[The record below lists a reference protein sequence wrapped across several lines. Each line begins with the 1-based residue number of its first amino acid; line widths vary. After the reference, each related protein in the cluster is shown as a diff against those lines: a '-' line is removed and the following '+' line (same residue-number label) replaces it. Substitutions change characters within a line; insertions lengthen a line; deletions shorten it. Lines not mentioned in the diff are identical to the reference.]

1 MQSTR
6 NTTPSDEFFP
16 SDAVRWRCVGGA
28 LEVRRRCYGGASG
41 RFWNTNFSRDKGHSA
56 REELLCFTYN
66 RSVEGTTRIDSA
78 HETPS
83 SSMSFLSQAHCVGGA
98 PEPRRR
104 CVGGASEKQNRIAQR
119 QFGVV
124 PNIETHVLQTSNR
137 TPIEIGCFWR
147 VPIALSSFRNFLN
160 PLLCCFENSIS
171 KSLQRGIRTCPIFF
185 KKIGSDPNSIDMYT
199 AQFLARLMKNCWS
212 ELET

>member
-6 NTTPSDEFFP
+6 NTTPIRWVFS
-16 SDAVRWRCVGGA
+16 SDAVLLRCFSGASEVLRRCV
-28 LEVRRRCYGGASG
+28 RGASG

-56 REELLCFTYN
+56 REELWCFTYN

-78 HETPS
+78 HETPTS
-83 SSMSFLSQAHCVGGA
+83 PMSFLSQAHCVGGA
-98 PEPRRR
+98 PELRRMCVWGASELRRR
-104 CVGGASEKQNRIAQR
+104 CVEGASEKQNRIAQR

-137 TPIEIGCFWR
+137 IPIEIGCFWR

-171 KSLQRGIRTCPIFF
+171 K
-185 KKIGSDPNSIDMYT
+185 
-199 AQFLARLMKNCWS
+199 
-212 ELET
+212 